1 MQSAPL
7 ATLGA
12 KGSTEMAQDLLLII
26 SITML
31 CMLSPGPDMALVM
44 RNTLA
49 GDRASGLST
58 SLGVLTG
65 NLVHVGYCALGIG
78 VLIAHSVVAYS
89 VLKFAGAAYLI
100 FLGISGLRGAHA
112 SAEADPAAPAPRR
125 RTSSSF
131 LQGLLNNLLNPKGA
145 LFYLGV
151 FTQVITPG
159 MAPERALLL
168 IGAMVATSALFWVA
182 FVATLH
188 LPPVR
193 ALLARSRVAVERTFG
208 ALLILLGL
216 RVASQE

>member
-1 MQSAPL
+1 
-7 ATLGA
+7 
-12 KGSTEMAQDLLLII
+12 MAQDLLLII
-26 SITML
+26 SVTML

-49 GDRASGLST
+49 ADRTSGLYA

-65 NLVHVGYCALGIG
+65 NLVHIGYCALGIG

-89 VLKFAGAAYLI
+89 VLKYAGAAYLV
-100 FLGISGLRGAHA
+100 FLGISGLRGAPT
-112 SAEADPAAPAPRR
+112 SANGSQLTAMPRTR
-125 RTSSSF
+125 SSY

-151 FTQVITPG
+151 FTQVITPATG
-159 MAPERALLL
+159 PLRTSLL
-168 IGAMVATSALFWVA
+168 IAAMVATSALFWAV

-193 ALLARSRVAVERTFG
+193 ALLARFRVVLERAFG
-208 ALLILLGL
+208 ILLILLGL
-216 RVASQE
+216 RVASQD

>member
-1 MQSAPL
+1 
-7 ATLGA
+7 
-12 KGSTEMAQDLLLII
+12 MAQDLLLII
-26 SITML
+26 GITML

-65 NLVHVGYCALGIG
+65 NLVHIGYCALGIG

-89 VLKFAGAAYLI
+89 ALKFAGAAYLI
-100 FLGISGLRGAHA
+100 FLGISGLRSAKA
-112 SAEADPAAPAPRR
+112 STDQTAAAPRM
-125 RTSSSF
+125 RTGSSF

-159 MAPERALLL
+159 
-168 IGAMVATSALFWVA
+168 T
-182 FVATLH
+182 T
-188 LPPVR
+188 
-193 ALLARSRVAVERTFG
+193 
-208 ALLILLGL
+208 
-216 RVASQE
+216 